1 MPTEGV
7 GARPWEERGLS
18 EPGLPLG
25 HPHGPPCLAPCPSR
39 RWALQLA
46 VLLMAPVWSR
56 SLRMLRGK
64 GTQPASRPRA
74 PQRPPRRTGPTCTS
88 CRSPRSPC
96 PWPSSPGVQVCESPG
111 GPGGGWRVW
120 LRAQQPVL
128 PGKEGEGLLCA
139 LFCWDLG
146 CCEQAWGQPSA
157 STSPPWAA
165 VQKGG
170 DGHRGSVAPSG
181 PGVGHLCAGRRGS
194 SAVLGMP
201 EPRPPCGTS
210 WPLRDVAPLCPVGRA
225 HPLGDEGLFG
235 APSVGG
241 L

>member
-1 MPTEGV
+1 M
-7 GARPWEERGLS
+7 W
-18 EPGLPLG
+18 LG
-25 HPHGPPCLAPCPSR
+25 
-39 RWALQLA
+39 
-46 VLLMAPVWSR
+46 
-56 SLRMLRGK
+56 
-64 GTQPASRPRA
+64 
-74 PQRPPRRTGPTCTS
+74 
-88 CRSPRSPC
+88 
-96 PWPSSPGVQVCESPG
+96 
-111 GPGGGWRVW
+111 
-120 LRAQQPVL
+120 AQQPVL
-128 PGKEGEGLLCA
+128 LGKEGEGLLCA

-170 DGHRGSVAPSG
+170 DGHRGRVAPSG
-181 PGVGHLCAGRRGS
+181 PGMGHPCAGRRGS

-201 EPRPPCGTS
+201 EPRPPCGTG

-241 L
+241 LRMDLSFRPQGWGAGAGRVLCPWLPGHVSHSSPRPGLPHQAHHPRGRCPSPGPPCLLQLTSRGYRSMANPHLLDANAVGAPSCVWSLEEGPCPQAASLKTPRQSLCHPQLLQEN